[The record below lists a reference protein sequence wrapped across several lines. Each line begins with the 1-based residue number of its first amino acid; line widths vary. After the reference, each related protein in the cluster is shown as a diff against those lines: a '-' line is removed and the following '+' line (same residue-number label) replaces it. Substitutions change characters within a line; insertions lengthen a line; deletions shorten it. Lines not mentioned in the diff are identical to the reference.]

1 MTTNT
6 IVLIV
11 VVVLIALLLIAALAW
26 VARNKRNQ
34 HRHTEAE
41 SIRGE
46 ARDESRH
53 VAQREARAEETA
65 AKARAAQAEADI
77 RTAQAKGLQQ
87 EPPAMNARP
96 SAHATTSTK
105 SSIAQTPSIRPP
117 RPRRA
122 ARPLTARSNR
132 QPGPDEA
139 GAFRHSGPDGAS
151 GNTPVDR
158 RNRTA
163 ATGWSPLRRHTAA
176 VPTVDT
182 PREP

>member
-11 VVVLIALLLIAALAW
+11 VVVLVALLLIAALAW
-26 VARNKRNQ
+26 VARSKRNQ

-87 EPPAMNARP
+87 EAAGHEREAVSSRNDLNEKFDRADTLDPA
-96 SAHATTSTK
+96 
-105 SSIAQTPSIRPP
+105 TPSPQSSPTADHTQQPTAGP
-117 RPRRA
+117 R
-122 ARPLTARSNR
+122 
-132 QPGPDEA
+132 
-139 GAFRHSGPDGAS
+139 
-151 GNTPVDR
+151 
-158 RNRTA
+158 
-163 ATGWSPLRRHTAA
+163 
-176 VPTVDT
+176 
-182 PREP
+182 